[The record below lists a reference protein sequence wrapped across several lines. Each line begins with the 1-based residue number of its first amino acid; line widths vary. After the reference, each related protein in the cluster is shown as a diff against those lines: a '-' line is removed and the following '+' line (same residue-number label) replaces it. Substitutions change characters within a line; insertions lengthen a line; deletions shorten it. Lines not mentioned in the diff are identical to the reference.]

1 MAQKGKIKKPVMFE
15 YTPQEY
21 VTYGGKYSVPK
32 DRKVVR
38 TINLNNGKITVEQD
52 ADGDVY
58 FFRNGKYMPDNVV
71 ANYKYFDNKTKTYRK
86 LSNDANSKIPYT
98 KPHVPYIDMLM
109 KDKEAAFRSSEANGL
124 RIVPNRNIITL
135 RTKGR
140 MNLAD
145 IPTNELDSIFV
156 SAGRAGIDPKTAL
169 GLVGK
174 EDTFGGHSKLLGKPW
189 FDSSGKPD
197 TLLLGSLVNNHTG
210 SDVSKYGDYTR
221 NLIIK
226 HAKEGKPERTY
237 EEILRDIPEE
247 ELVRM
252 NNEVQWEY
260 NHGLLDKYK
269 NQVHD
274 ENDLL
279 ADAFKRYQVNPKL
292 YNYG

>member
-15 YTPQEY
+15 YAHQEY
-21 VTYGGKYSVPK
+21 VTYGGKYDVPK

-38 TINLNNGKITVEQD
+38 TINLNNGKISVEQD

-58 FFRNGKYMPDNVV
+58 FFKNGKYMPDNVV
-71 ANYKYFDNKTKTYRK
+71 KNYKYFDNKTKTYRR
-86 LSNDANSKIPYT
+86 LSKDTNSKIPYT
-98 KPHVPYIDMLM
+98 KPHVPYVDMLM
-109 KDKEAAFRSSEANGL
+109 KDKETGFRTSEATGF
-124 RIVPNRNIITL
+124 VPSKNMITL
-135 RTKGR
+135 HTKGR

-145 IPTNELDSIFV
+145 IPTNELDSIFA
-156 SAGRAGIDPKTAL
+156 SAGRAGIDPKIAL

-197 TLLLGSLVNNHTG
+197 TIPLGSLVNNHIG
-210 SDVSKYGDYTR
+210 ALVSKYGDYTH
-221 NLIIK
+221 NLITK
-226 HAKEGKPERTY
+226 HAKGGKSERTY
-237 EEILRDIPEE
+237 EEILHDMPEE
-247 ELVRM
+247 ELVQM